1 MKFTLVALF
10 LFLAAPLGAQG
21 KSASNTMA
29 QAVRAYQD
37 LEFDAAARLL
47 RRVLAPPLAAELKD
61 AERARAL
68 IYLGA
73 AEHYRGRPDSAI
85 AVFRRLVA
93 LAPDQRPDTLI
104 FPPEITRLYDGVR
117 GATTVVAVAPPP
129 RQATVDTQSHP
140 SPPPPAPPPG
150 PPPAPPPPP
159 PAAPT
164 APRSRERVANGGTV
178 PTRVTATVAGLV
190 TNVRTGSGASMAAG
204 FVGNAWLRRVGLQV
218 RYAEGSN
225 GLVEG
230 ALALRVLATPWL
242 SLQVGPHARRFDTA
256 LGESERWVTWR
267 LGARGDV
274 ALAGSGVRG
283 YAMLWR
289 ALALDVNL
297 PSGSGSAHG
306 GELGVRT
313 DALLRPLWF
322 ALAYGID
329 QAMVRDANRHE
340 TVKTLTLTVGVNR
353 R

>member
-1 MKFTLVALF
+1 VLL

-21 KSASNTMA
+21 NSASNTMA

-47 RRVLAPPLAAELKD
+47 RRVLAPPVAAQLKD

-68 IYLGA
+68 MYLGA

-104 FPPEITRLYDGVR
+104 FPPEVTRLYDGVR
-117 GATTVVAVAPPP
+117 AGGATTIVAVAPPP
-129 RQATVDTQSHP
+129 RQAAVDTPSHAPPPPPPP
-140 SPPPPAPPPG
+140 SLAPPPPPPPPPPAPPP
-150 PPPAPPPPP
+150 
-159 PAAPT
+159 
-164 APRSRERVANGGTV
+164 RSHERARDGGAV
-178 PTRVTATVAGLV
+178 PTRVSATIAGLV
-190 TNVRTGSGASMAAG
+190 TNVRTGSGASTAAG

-230 ALALRVLATPWL
+230 ALALRVQATPWL
-242 SLQVGPHARRFDTA
+242 GMQLGPHARRFDTA
-256 LGESERWVTWR
+256 LGEPERWVTWR
-267 LGARGDV
+267 LGARGDFPISS
-274 ALAGSGVRG
+274 AGVRG
-283 YAMLWR
+283 YGVLWH
-289 ALALDVNL
+289 ALGLDVNL
-297 PSGSGSAHG
+297 PSGSGSANG

-313 DALLRPLWF
+313 DAGLGPLWL

-329 QAMVRDANRHE
+329 KAVVRDANRHE